1 MKILLANLTK
11 MVNDSGGMAKV
22 TCAFAKE
29 MKDRGH
35 EVSLVYSD
43 EQEGEFYFPWDESI
57 PRYDVRNLGG
67 KRQGYPLSLRLKR
80 ELYRVFSKEKART
93 INNDFAE
100 MYLKEP
106 TKKVLDLVHPDVIVS
121 FQPAATKLLLMDIGT
136 KIPIVTMSHGDPED
150 YFHFY
155 PKAEIPAVEQCAM
168 NQVLLP
174 SFKEHLQHHL
184 PKARVTVI
192 GNAIPQFEE
201 QADLAAEKEIYTI
214 GFLARLAKN
223 HKQPHILVEAFCKL
237 ANQYPNWQVKLWGA
251 KEGEAF
257 FKQMQLTVKT
267 HGLEERIHFMG
278 STNDV
283 KSALLSCDIFAFP
296 SAYEGFSLSLGEAM
310 SLGLP
315 TVGFQS
321 SPSVN
326 EMIQHEVTGLLA
338 KDGVDGFA
346 KSLAVLMDNQELRI
360 HYGQAAKENIKAFGP
375 SIIWDEWE
383 SLLEEIVE

>member
-29 MKDRGH
+29 MKNRGH
-35 EVSLVYSD
+35 GVSLVYSD

-57 PRYDVRNLGG
+57 PRYDVRNLEG

-80 ELYRVFSKEKART
+80 ELYRVFNKEKART

-100 MYLKEP
+100 TYLKEP
-106 TKKVLDLVHPDVIVS
+106 TKKVLDLVQPDVIIS

-174 SFKEHLQHHL
+174 SFKEHLLHHL
-184 PKARVTVI
+184 PSAKVTVI

-201 QADLAAEKEIYTI
+201 QADLAKEKDMYTI

-223 HKQPHILVEAFCKL
+223 HKQPHILVEAFCQL
-237 ANQYPNWQVKLWGA
+237 ADQYPNWQVKLWGT

-267 HGLEERIHFMG
+267 HGLEDRIHFMG
-278 STNDV
+278 ATNDV

-296 SAYEGFSLSLGEAM
+296 SAYEGFGLSLGEAM
-310 SLGLP
+310 SIGLP
-315 TVGFQS
+315 AVGFQS
-321 SPSVN
+321 CSAVN
-326 EMIQHEVTGLLA
+326 ELIHHEKNGLLA
-338 KDGVDGFA
+338 SDGVDGFA
-346 KSLAVLMDNQELRI
+346 TALEVLMKNRSLRVN
-360 HYGQAAKENIKAFGP
+360 YGAQARKSMATYAPEV
-375 SIIWDEWE
+375 IWGQWE
-383 SLLEEIVE
+383 DLLRGIV